1 MDNLPGWWWW
11 PAIAS
16 GITTV
21 FGMLMFIVMGVDLF
35 PGHDGGRWIT
45 LIVLDIIFLAIGG
58 ITESGD

>member
-1 MDNLPGWWWW
+1 
-11 PAIAS
+11 
-16 GITTV
+16 
-21 FGMLMFIVMGVDLF
+21 MGVDLF